1 MLSRGGRSGVAASV
15 LHRVLRKREYARLAD
30 FFGGEGRAFLAAGGH
45 SAGVFSVLLTVY
57 PLEQDV
63 EQTVTSEDA
72 KRQKYCKRHM
82 DLTRTGVNT

>member
-1 MLSRGGRSGVAASV
+1 
-15 LHRVLRKREYARLAD
+15 VLRKREYARLSD
-30 FFGGEGRAFLAAGGH
+30 FLAGEGAAFLAAGGYA
-45 SAGVFSVLLTVY
+45 AGVFSVLLTVY

-72 KRQKYCKRHM
+72 KRQKYCKRHR